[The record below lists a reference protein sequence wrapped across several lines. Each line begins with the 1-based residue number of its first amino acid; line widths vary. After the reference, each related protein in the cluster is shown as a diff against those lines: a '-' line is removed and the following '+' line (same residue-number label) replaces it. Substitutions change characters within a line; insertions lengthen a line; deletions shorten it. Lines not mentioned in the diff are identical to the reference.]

1 MIEDRRKHPRY
12 TVLIRCVLHWSGGRR
27 DVVCT
32 EVGPASAFLHTR
44 PEGFEVGTEAILEMR
59 AGGLGSPLVKLT
71 CTVARL
77 VPVGGAW
84 PSGVAV
90 VWKSAACDLGL
101 DALVRFLTTV
111 LRLHH
116 ITGAEV
122 TLGGHAD
129 FDIARF
135 LRNAA
140 AAQEAGTEDLRASPR
155 SMSSSRLAAA
165 SGTTLSMAAVG
176 ASGQRMTVPSSL
188 QDDTRTPHAGA
199 SGQHP
204 ALGAATRPSGAH
216 PSLLPPR
223 PGTGP
228 LEPSPWSRPT
238 GERPAVHADPPLT
251 GPHRI
256 SQQAIKMVQAVASE
270 AMGAPPP
277 PASQTTAVATAPT
290 PGIEPLRRSSQ
301 SRMRIEEIS
310 VAAARPATG
319 SHVSLVLP
327 PVEKTRP
334 QVGERTPALGWK
346 PPTFS
351 PSKSSSNMD
360 PFGFGDL
367 SAPPPAAPPT
377 ATRPNPAEGTQQ
389 SWPVYALAPG
399 ERRSATDAGGTP
411 RGAPTGQN
419 PVTAPELNPGG
430 GPARPSQRRHDR
442 SLLVRVD
449 HPVAYERREK
459 VFRGRAV
466 SIGPQA
472 IAVVTHEEQPQL
484 DEWVVVHLPLGT
496 REQPFTIY
504 LCGKLLQVTTE
515 TELGPRFVMH
525 IERVEE
531 GRYPGSFQRFLE
543 KLGP

>member
-1 MIEDRRKHPRY
+1 MIEDRRRHPRY

-27 DVVCT
+27 EVVCT

-44 PEGFEVGTEAILEMR
+44 CDGLDLGAEATLEMH

-71 CTVARL
+71 CRVVRL
-77 VPVGGAW
+77 VPAGGQW
-84 PSGVAV
+84 PSGIAV
-90 VWKSAACDLGL
+90 VWKTASCEVGL

-111 LRLHH
+111 LRLHRVR
-116 ITGAEV
+116 GAEV
-122 TLGGHAD
+122 TLGGHAE
-129 FDIARF
+129 FDIERF
-135 LRNAA
+135 LSNAA
-140 AAQEAGTEDLRASPR
+140 GSEADAPVSVAR
-155 SMSSSRLAAA
+155 SMSGNRVTGGANTVS
-165 SGTTLSMAAVG
+165 TAAVG
-176 ASGQRMTVPSSL
+176 ISGSRTAISPSL
-188 QDDTRTPHAGA
+188 QDDTRTPYANA
-199 SGQHP
+199 SHFGH
-204 ALGAATRPSGAH
+204 GAATRPSGSH
-216 PSLLPPR
+216 PSLLSMQ
-223 PGTGP
+223 PGPGP
-228 LEPSPWSRPT
+228 MEQTNWSRRT
-238 GERPAVHADPPLT
+238 GERPAISVDAPVM
-251 GPHRI
+251 GPRQV

-277 PASQTTAVATAPT
+277 VGKTPPVATAPT
-290 PGIEPLRRSSQ
+290 PNVEPLRRSSQ

-310 VAAARPATG
+310 ESAVRPATG
-319 SHVSLVLP
+319 SHVALVLP
-327 PVEKTRP
+327 PVDRTRP
-334 QVGERTPALGWK
+334 PVSERTPGLGWK
-346 PPTFS
+346 PPAFS
-351 PSKSSSNMD
+351 PSKSSSKID

-367 SAPPPAAPPT
+367 SSPPPAAPPT
-377 ATRPNPAEGTQQ
+377 ATWPNPAEGTQQ

-399 ERRSATDAGGTP
+399 ERRTAMDEIGTA
-411 RGAPTGQN
+411 RGAAAGPN
-419 PVTAPELNPGG
+419 PMTAPELNAVAGG
-430 GPARPSQRRHDR
+430 GARPSQPRRQDR

-449 HPVAYERREK
+449 HPVAYERREQ

-543 KLGP
+543 KLGQ

>member
-1 MIEDRRKHPRY
+1 MIEDRRKHPRH

-27 DVVCT
+27 EVVCT
-32 EVGPASAFLHTR
+32 EVGPANAFLHTR
-44 PEGFEVGTEAILEMR
+44 PDGFEVGAEATLEMR
-59 AGGLGSPLVKLT
+59 AGGLGSPLVKLN

-77 VPVGGAW
+77 VPVGGPW
-84 PSGVAV
+84 PSGVAIL
-90 VWKSAACDLGL
+90 WKSAACDLGL

-111 LRLHH
+111 LRLHEV
-116 ITGAEV
+116 TGAEV
-122 TLGGHAD
+122 TLGGHAE

-135 LRNAA
+135 LSHAA
-140 AAQEAGTEDLRASPR
+140 DSQAGGAADPRTASR
-155 SMSSSRLAAA
+155 SVSSSRVAAA
-165 SGTTLSMAAVG
+165 GGTTLSAAAVG
-176 ASGQRMTVPSSL
+176 ASGQRMAMPPSM
-188 QDDTRTPHAGA
+188 QDDTRTPHASP
-199 SGQHP
+199 SGQH
-204 ALGAATRPSGAH
+204 AAVAAASRPSGAH

-228 LEPSPWSRPT
+228 LEPSPWSRPS
-238 GERPAVHADPPLT
+238 GERPALHTDPPLAGT
-251 GPHRI
+251 QRI
-256 SQQAIKMVQAVASE
+256 SQQALKMVQAVASE

-277 PASQTTAVATAPT
+277 PASQTTSVATAPT
-290 PGIEPLRRSSQ
+290 PSIEPLRRSSQ

-310 VAAARPATG
+310 VAAPRPATG

-334 QVGERTPALGWK
+334 SVGERTPALGWK

-367 SAPPPAAPPT
+367 SSPPPAAPPT

-399 ERRSATDAGGTP
+399 ERRSGTDAVGTP
-411 RGAPTGQN
+411 RGAPTGPN
-419 PVTAPELNPGG
+419 PVTAPELHPGSG
-430 GPARPSQRRHDR
+430 APKPAQRRHDR

-449 HPVAYERREK
+449 HPIAYERRER